1 MDEQKIIFFKNRL
14 EEELKQVEGEL
25 KTVGAQNPKNPN
37 DWEGKEI
44 EMDVLSAAADANET
58 ADKMEEYEENRAIS
72 DTLEIRYN
80 AIQRALEKIEDGN
93 YGTCE
98 VCHAPIEDARLEA
111 NPSARTCSV
120 HMEQDSSLA

>member
-1 MDEQKIIFFKNRL
+1 MNEQKIISFKNRL
-14 EEELKQVEGEL
+14 EEERKAVETEL
-25 KTVGAQNPKNPN
+25 TSVGVQNPANPS
-37 DWEGKEI
+37 DWEGKETS
-44 EMDVLSAAADANET
+44 MDVMSAAADANEA

-72 DTLEIRYN
+72 DTLEVRYN

-98 VCHAPIEDARLEA
+98 VCHAPLEEARLEA
-111 NPSARTCSV
+111 NPAARTCTS